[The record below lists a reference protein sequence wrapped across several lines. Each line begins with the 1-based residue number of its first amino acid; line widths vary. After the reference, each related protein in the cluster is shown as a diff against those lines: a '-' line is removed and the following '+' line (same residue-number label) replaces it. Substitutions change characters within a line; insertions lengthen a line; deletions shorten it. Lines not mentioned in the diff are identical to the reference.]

1 MIFLIGFVILA
12 ILLYRVERDFK
23 RSVRELDDK
32 FRREAHRIDELEER
46 LMGSKS
52 IESESVNPNQM
63 IDKMLWKIQ
72 ADLESFKK

>member
-32 FRREAHRIDELEER
+32 FRREAQRIDELEER
-46 LMGSKS
+46 LMGSKPVERVDD
-52 IESESVNPNQM
+52 ITNLN
-63 IDKMLWKIQ
+63 IDKMIWQITTY
-72 ADLESFKK
+72 LEEFKK

>member
-1 MIFLIGFVILA
+1 MEFIIGFTILA

-32 FRREAHRIDELEER
+32 FRREAQRIDELEER
-46 LMGSKS
+46 LMGSKPV
-52 IESESVNPNQM
+52 ESESDITNQM

-72 ADLESFKK
+72 TDLEEFKK

>member
-1 MIFLIGFVILA
+1 MEFIIGFTITT

-32 FRREAHRIDELEER
+32 FRREAQRIDELEER
-46 LMGSKS
+46 LMGSKP
-52 IESESVNPNQM
+52 IESESDITNQM

-72 ADLESFKK
+72 TDLESFKK

>member
-12 ILLYRVERDFK
+12 ILLYGVERDFK

-32 FRREAHRIDELEER
+32 FRREAQRIDELEER
-46 LMGSKS
+46 LMGSKP
-52 IESESVNPNQM
+52 IESESDITNQM

-72 ADLESFKK
+72 TDLEEFKK

>member
-1 MIFLIGFVILA
+1 MEFIIGFTITT

-32 FRREAHRIDELEER
+32 FRREAQRIDELEER
-46 LMGSKS
+46 LMGSKP
-52 IESESVNPNQM
+52 IESESDITNQM

-72 ADLESFKK
+72 TDLEEFKK

>member
-1 MIFLIGFVILA
+1 MEFIIGFTILG

-32 FRREAHRIDELEER
+32 FRREAQRIDELEER
-46 LMGSKS
+46 LMGSKP
-52 IESESVNPNQM
+52 IESESDITNQM

-72 ADLESFKK
+72 TDLEEFKK